1 METNNGYIESI
12 IDALGLKEFREIEQL
27 ILKMMDRDT
36 TKDCATGTCD

>member
-1 METNNGYIESI
+1 METNKGYVDSLIEI
-12 IDALGLKEFREIEQL
+12 LGLEEFRKIEAL